1 MPRRPRTPRP
11 VRAAVP
17 AALLLA
23 LLTGCA
29 APSGDPFPAPPSRGL
44 DAILGIDRGADG
56 ELLDATRE
64 ARIEELLAG
73 AAELTTAADAEL
85 DRAIR
90 TGEGTKQDAEAAGT
104 TDAATASLRTP
115 RAASAPT
122 AGTPGGDLP
131 VEVNRSTT
139 TTGTR
144 NGRDYTTTTTDT
156 NSVRNQ
162 REVTVHD
169 ATTTI
174 GDPDSGNGSSERITT
189 TQEKDPCAAEGEPA
203 GTWTIEQTQQ
213 LVRPDGLFVT
223 VHLTT
228 SGTSVPNGDGTL
240 ALRNVSVVVDTGATG
255 TDGATVNTGFRVD
268 VDIDSWDT
276 RGELTD
282 TRGRWSVTEANGA
295 RQAEALGLAGL
306 QLDAFNAIA
315 YDVASRAEELRQ
327 SQGVCVRLLVETDG
341 STTLADGEQA
351 TLTARVVDPA
361 TGEEL
366 GDAVIKADSPDGA
379 VTPASAT
386 GHGTFT
392 FTASGDPDYR
402 VNLSTRTDRGGD
414 DATVRYGAPGWQFS
428 GVSYGYTIPGPIE
441 VQITWQGRV
450 CGEVWDEWQLDWQIT
465 SIYASPAAS
474 GRQRPTE
481 ASEVTP
487 GDRAILVYQEVPN
500 PADGE
505 PPFRLWIDDQ
515 NSGKSPASQRI
526 EIHPE
531 LIDGPC
537 TDG

>member
-1 MPRRPRTPRP
+1 M
-11 VRAAVP
+11 
-17 AALLLA
+17 LA
-23 LLTGCA
+23 LLTACV
-29 APSGDPFPAPPSRGL
+29 APSGDPFPAPPGRGL
-44 DAILGIDRGADG
+44 DTILGIDRGADG

-64 ARIEELLAG
+64 TRIEELLAG
-73 AAELTTAADAEL
+73 AAEFATTADAEL

-104 TDAATASLRTP
+104 TRVATASLRAQL
-115 RAASAPT
+115 AASAAT
-122 AGTPGGDLP
+122 AGTPGVDLP

-144 NGRDYTTTTTDT
+144 GGRDYTTTTSDT

-174 GDPDSGNGSSERITT
+174 GDPESGNGSSERITT
-189 TQEKDPCAAEGEPA
+189 TQEKEPCAAEGEPA

-213 LVRPDGLFVT
+213 IVRPDGLLVT
-223 VHLTT
+223 IHLTT

-240 ALRNVSVVVDTGATG
+240 ALRNVSVVLDTSGTG
-255 TDGATVNTGFRVD
+255 TDGATSNTGFRVD
-268 VDIDSWDT
+268 ADIDSWDT
-276 RGELTD
+276 RGALAD
-282 TRGRWSVTEANGA
+282 TRGRWSVAETNGVSE
-295 RQAEALGLAGL
+295 AEALGLAGL
-306 QLDAFNAIA
+306 QLDVFKAIA
-315 YDVASRAEELRQ
+315 YDVASRAEELRG

-341 STTLADGEQA
+341 STALADGEQA

-366 GDAVIKADSPDGA
+366 GDALIEADSPDGG
-379 VTPASAT
+379 VSPASAT

-402 VNLSTRTDRGGD
+402 VNLSTRTERGGD
-414 DATVRYGAPGWQFS
+414 DVTVRYGAPGWQFS
-428 GVSYGYTIPGPIE
+428 GVSYSYTVGDGIPVEI
-441 VQITWQGRV
+441 VWNGRV
-450 CGEVWDEWQLDWQIT
+450 CGQVWDEWELGWEIH
-465 SIYASPAAS
+465 SVASPSAT
-474 GRQRPTE
+474 GTQRPTE

-487 GDRAILVYQEVPN
+487 GDRAILVYEEVPN

-515 NSGKSPASQRI
+515 NSGKVPAQQRI
-526 EIHPE
+526 DIHPE
-531 LIDGPC
+531 PLNEPC
-537 TDG
+537 AQG